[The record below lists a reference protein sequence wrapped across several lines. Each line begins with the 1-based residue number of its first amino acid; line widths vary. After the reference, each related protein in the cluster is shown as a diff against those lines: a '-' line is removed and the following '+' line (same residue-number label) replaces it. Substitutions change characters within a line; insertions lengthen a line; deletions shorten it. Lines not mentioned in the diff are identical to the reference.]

1 MSHLEIE
8 MLVYLLVLVQE
19 TLEIEMLVYLLVL
32 VQETLMV
39 HRPWEH

>member
-8 MLVYLLVLVQE
+8 MLLYLLVLVQE